1 MNIIET
7 KLEQKEKDI
16 IDQNTINYIKLN
28 KSINNLEKELR
39 FSDEENQVQN
49 INNFNLLNNSINYVE
64 TKLNILNYNILFFV
78 KFNIRI
84 LADFYMNNIQT
95 NLCSLGEDSNK
106 IDDSRM
112 KLIIHQ
118 DKSVGCYWDVF
129 QNGDSFE
136 FTLNADTALKGWK
149 MAVLIMI

>member
-1 MNIIET
+1 MNIIEN
-7 KLEQKEKDI
+7 KLKQKEKDI

-64 TKLNILNYNILFFV
+64 TKLNILSYNILFFF
-78 KFNIRI
+78 KFNIKI
-84 LADFYMNNIQT
+84 LADFYMSNVQT
-95 NLCSLGEDSNK
+95 NLCSEGADYDK

-118 DKSVGCYWDVF
+118 DNNVVVF
-129 QNGDSFE
+129 GMFFKME
-136 FTLNADTALKGWK
+136 IHLNLH
-149 MAVLIMI
+149 